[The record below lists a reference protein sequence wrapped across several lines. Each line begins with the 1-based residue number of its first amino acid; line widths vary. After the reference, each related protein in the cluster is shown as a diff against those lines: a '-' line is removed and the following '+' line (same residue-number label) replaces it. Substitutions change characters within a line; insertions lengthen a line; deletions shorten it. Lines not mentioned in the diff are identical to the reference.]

1 MAGGAAGRVGG
12 AARAGLNGSGMSV
25 LRAVRAAWE
34 ACERWRSA
42 LLMIAGALLLIFSV
56 VLSVEDGRAS
66 LQSLR
71 AGSIGAVLFVLGVLD
86 RRPAMGVLSAVMIGS
101 ALGLVVGFL
110 RRLFIS

>member
-1 MAGGAAGRVGG
+1 
-12 AARAGLNGSGMSV
+12 MSV

-34 ACERWRSA
+34 ASERWRSA

-56 VLSVEDGRAS
+56 VLSVEHGRAS
-66 LQSLR
+66 PQSLR